1 LRPTR
6 ARVAPVIRPVQLG
19 TRYLGFVSAL
29 SVVVGLTFKSEL
41 LDPSQVWYATLALA
55 AFVTGGLLFLHGRN
69 QIPGWRSLDHY
80 VTPVLAI
87 VAGSAFSLMAP
98 DWRQHLLAMIGM
110 GAVIFSSSYVDLMRG
125 LGRVRPLHRFLRDAT
140 TFVTLLA
147 LIYLVL
153 QSELPNALKFTS
165 VFFVALFCA
174 YRSNRLATERE
185 GRAILA
191 AFLTAGTVAFGAF
204 GMVTYLNQDSAY
216 VAVVLSFAWYAY
228 QGFIVHTLDDSLTR
242 RIVFEYGL
250 FALICIY
257 LVALGLL
264 RR

>member
-1 LRPTR
+1 
-6 ARVAPVIRPVQLG
+6 
-19 TRYLGFVSAL
+19 VSAL

-41 LDPSQVWYATLALA
+41 LDPSQVWYATFALA
-55 AFVTGGLLFLHGRN
+55 AFVTTGLLFLHGRN
-69 QIPGWRSLDHY
+69 QIPGWHSLDHY
-80 VTPVLAI
+80 VTPNLAI

-110 GAVIFSSSYVDLMRG
+110 GSVIFASSYVDLMRG

-174 YRSNRLATERE
+174 YRSNRLATDRE

-250 FALICIY
+250 FALICVY